1 MAIRNTIE
9 TYTDLVSLPL
19 QAWPDLLHS
28 KEFGQQ
34 QRDLSGFQ
42 CNLWRTCWL
51 EGKALDV
58 LNRSYKFTVAIEF
71 VYVPKP
77 APPPKAAMPV
87 VKEPKKKDD
96 KTEMKER
103 EAGRVSDT
111 SCQSF
116 L

>member
-1 MAIRNTIE
+1 
-9 TYTDLVSLPL
+9 L

-71 VYVPKP
+71 VHV
-77 APPPKAAMPV
+77 PKAAMPV

>member
-1 MAIRNTIE
+1 
-9 TYTDLVSLPL
+9 L

-71 VYVPKP
+71 VYVPN
-77 APPPKAAMPV
+77 PPPP
-87 VKEPKKKDD
+87 PKKKDD
-96 KTEMKER
+96 KDGDEGKGGWKSLR
-103 EAGRVSDT
+103 HKLSKLSLGKNKRSGGQA
-111 SCQSF
+111 
-116 L
+116 